1 MILRRPD
8 PRSNLAGETP
18 LFALF
23 KRAIQLGRLPPVS
36 DAASVL
42 REAQAV
48 AETASLGGDVGVA
61 ARAQEAALA
70 HMVAGL
76 PSSRRPRLVHP
87 VAMYDAAR
95 YKSLRGREP
104 NPAVGP
110 LRRLFDTYARL
121 FSAGAQLASMGK
133 DALTYDMRAYARKTM
148 SRGEL
153 LFLLR
158 DIEVVPQLAS
168 RTEVEWVFDRRTHP
182 VKMPHT
188 SIRARPGAGLRAV
201 AELAAGKPAAG
212 EAEEDD
218 VDAAGG
224 GAASPH
230 GPIAGMDPSAAAAA
244 IDAAVSRDPIVEELG
259 WTLDDATVET
269 QLRQGDLDF
278 RRFCRILVRV
288 ALFAMSKPSI
298 ALSGLGM
305 PSHARLPSGR
315 ARLARPPGDDAIP
328 LPREED
334 DLLLLPQPSDPIDPV
349 TTRAA
354 PQARQALAALGLTPA
369 LAARRATASPA
380 AKLRRFLRH
389 TRLVS
394 PSHVSNILNT
404 VARETDDLLNAP
416 GPPPS
421 DMDRAS
427 YLPQQSGAVVD
438 AKRAVAALHAR
449 RTRLANARGA
459 LLPDGEGRLVDS
471 QWRGGASASSVGAI
485 AVTLSRQ
492 VPPPTSGTG
501 ASAPGPS
508 LASLPAGHRTL
519 PGLAGARGSA
529 PLGAAAEAGVLAE
542 VVDRDRPGRAAALCH
557 PQVEAD
563 TSSSDDD
570 DGFADVDPEQRFDG
584 QVSMS
589 GSASHR
595 AWGGLGG
602 PYPERRRRRR
612 GRGGGRLDSDHF
624 DAEEEEAEAAA
635 EAAAAEAAGHRQSGR
650 ASGAAGASSKRR
662 SSGRRADT
670 GSRGVSFAGA
680 GGASAGAFGPQ
691 GGGVGVAGPPP
702 DPITAAAEAL
712 VAGAEMGVVRSAVA
726 TRGFAAQGE
735 GVGRS
740 MRRATRGR
748 VRGAVRPAMPG
759 STPLEGA
766 DDDSGDDAGS
776 AAFAGGV
783 AGRDGGGLLGAVS
796 RVGADRVGGGGGGET
811 ASGTPAAAR
820 AAAEEALMA
829 TGAVSRVFK
838 AMPVT
843 GGGGVAGSV
852 AASPVRVSTSG
863 RRKGPGRGGGAGTT
877 ASASALPPLG
887 RRTAA
892 GSAAAAAGGPAGARG
907 RAGAGAGGMR
917 GSRSLATLPG
927 GPTGGMGAARG
938 HAAWERV
945 GAASRPS
952 SPGSERRGGHSF
964 QRSRRNS
971 PPKMT
976 TAGLTSAGYTEA
988 ALGTRLGTGAVGSVA
1003 SLISAGASVDSGGRS
1018 PGAVGA
1024 HSAVPGSRSGR
1035 QAVQSAFHVGST
1047 LVAAPLAGAAS
1058 AETAVTLTAG
1068 QAENALVL
1076 CGLWDVAAVSRTHD
1090 APVGDGLGNKASVPR
1105 LGEWRSSALDG
1116 AVAAAE
1122 TEARRQRTRA
1132 MRSMGVRV
1140 ASPSSQVVAEG
1151 FAADSVSS
1159 CDVDGSDRASVAQ
1172 LPDGELAAREGE
1184 VAALARSG
1192 PRVPTEEEAAV
1203 LRARSR
1209 QRRRSGGALGATAGS
1224 TGAGAFAGTE
1234 ADTVRGAASGGWQRV
1249 LLSSDAAS
1257 DTVMTRAWR
1266 EQAAGRL
1273 LGGGRGGGGGGG
1285 GRGTSGHRGGR
1296 GVDAQSGTGA
1306 GMGSSARLGQS
1317 KASRASAPPSVSALT
1332 GALPLGPEHAS
1343 RLSYDARLLGLL
1355 TAVSQDPNAK
1365 RWTYYAPAVGETF
1378 MDFGRVL
1385 VGKRYGFRIEV
1396 RNVSGDTLRV
1406 HAAKRG
1412 LPGLKLRYRA
1422 RPAAAGM
1429 TILLDMQLQARQP
1442 LEAIGHVVV
1451 TATAGT
1457 REERLVCPCYVRAV
1471 EPGSV
1476 AARLAD
1482 LPPAQG
1488 VVPLGVDGRAD
1499 GAGEDSSSDGGA
1511 ALDALGTAMPDS
1523 PGGGGGG
1530 FRPQ

>member
-1 MILRRPD
+1 MPEVPEWRRVELDSSSSDDDAERKVPQPKGAAARSPASGAGLGTPSSVQRAPSFTLPPTVEELLGGAAGGD
-8 PRSNLAGETP
+8 GVPPGPVLARIIARAEVAKPVPGRPGPTSGHGADGPTGGAPKGARGRRDSAGGEGAWRASHAPPSSTHSRRLSSFIKQRGVPAASPMRGSASPSVGSAQTPRSPGSPGFAFPADPSRSRSASPMIVGGPLGAAGSGATGSPQSASGVRWEGS
-18 LFALF
+18 
-23 KRAIQLGRLPPVS
+23 GRSGSPLPPPSPAASAAAAFAMAAAGSS
-36 DAASVL
+36 DARHAGMPMSPTRMRIQRQRQTSSAL
-42 REAQAV
+42 RSITSGAMTAVVAVRLRKFAKNAAV

-224 GAASPH
+224 GATSSH

-542 VVDRDRPGRAAALCH
+542 VVDRDRPGRAAALRH

-584 QVSMS
+584 
-589 GSASHR
+589 
-595 AWGGLGG
+595 
-602 PYPERRRRRR
+602 
-612 GRGGGRLDSDHF
+612 
-624 DAEEEEAEAAA
+624 
-635 EAAAAEAAGHRQSGR
+635 
-650 ASGAAGASSKRR
+650 
-662 SSGRRADT
+662 
-670 GSRGVSFAGA
+670 
-680 GGASAGAFGPQ
+680 
-691 GGGVGVAGPPP
+691 
-702 DPITAAAEAL
+702 
-712 VAGAEMGVVRSAVA
+712 
-726 TRGFAAQGE
+726 
-735 GVGRS
+735 
-740 MRRATRGR
+740 
-748 VRGAVRPAMPG
+748 
-759 STPLEGA
+759 
-766 DDDSGDDAGS
+766 
-776 AAFAGGV
+776 
-783 AGRDGGGLLGAVS
+783 
-796 RVGADRVGGGGGGET
+796 
-811 ASGTPAAAR
+811 
-820 AAAEEALMA
+820 
-829 TGAVSRVFK
+829 
-838 AMPVT
+838 
-843 GGGGVAGSV
+843 
-852 AASPVRVSTSG
+852 
-863 RRKGPGRGGGAGTT
+863 
-877 ASASALPPLG
+877 
-887 RRTAA
+887 
-892 GSAAAAAGGPAGARG
+892 
-907 RAGAGAGGMR
+907 
-917 GSRSLATLPG
+917 
-927 GPTGGMGAARG
+927 
-938 HAAWERV
+938 
-945 GAASRPS
+945 
-952 SPGSERRGGHSF
+952 
-964 QRSRRNS
+964 
-971 PPKMT
+971 
-976 TAGLTSAGYTEA
+976 
-988 ALGTRLGTGAVGSVA
+988 
-1003 SLISAGASVDSGGRS
+1003 
-1018 PGAVGA
+1018 
-1024 HSAVPGSRSGR
+1024 
-1035 QAVQSAFHVGST
+1035 
-1047 LVAAPLAGAAS
+1047 
-1058 AETAVTLTAG
+1058 
-1068 QAENALVL
+1068 
-1076 CGLWDVAAVSRTHD
+1076 
-1090 APVGDGLGNKASVPR
+1090 
-1105 LGEWRSSALDG
+1105 
-1116 AVAAAE
+1116 
-1122 TEARRQRTRA
+1122 
-1132 MRSMGVRV
+1132 
-1140 ASPSSQVVAEG
+1140 
-1151 FAADSVSS
+1151 
-1159 CDVDGSDRASVAQ
+1159 
-1172 LPDGELAAREGE
+1172 
-1184 VAALARSG
+1184 
-1192 PRVPTEEEAAV
+1192 
-1203 LRARSR
+1203 
-1209 QRRRSGGALGATAGS
+1209 
-1224 TGAGAFAGTE
+1224 
-1234 ADTVRGAASGGWQRV
+1234 
-1249 LLSSDAAS
+1249 
-1257 DTVMTRAWR
+1257 
-1266 EQAAGRL
+1266 
-1273 LGGGRGGGGGGG
+1273 
-1285 GRGTSGHRGGR
+1285 
-1296 GVDAQSGTGA
+1296 
-1306 GMGSSARLGQS
+1306 
-1317 KASRASAPPSVSALT
+1317 
-1332 GALPLGPEHAS
+1332 
-1343 RLSYDARLLGLL
+1343 
-1355 TAVSQDPNAK
+1355 QDPNAK